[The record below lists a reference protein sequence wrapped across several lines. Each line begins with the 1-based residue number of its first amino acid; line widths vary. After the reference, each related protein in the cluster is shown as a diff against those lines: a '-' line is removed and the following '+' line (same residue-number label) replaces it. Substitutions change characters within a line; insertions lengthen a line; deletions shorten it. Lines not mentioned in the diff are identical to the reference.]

1 MQGFIV
7 ELILF
12 APLFGSLFATLFAF
26 SKKNLLAAIVPIV
39 ALGFALII
47 ALLALLAVANGTILS
62 ANLAPWIVAGRFSI
76 DFGFVIDG
84 ISCVMILVVLIVSL
98 FVHIYSVG
106 YMAHDECFNKF
117 FAFLSAFVFSM
128 LILVMSDNFLGLF
141 IGWEGVGLCSWML
154 IGFWHNRKSASF
166 AANEAFIMNRV
177 ADLGMLLGIFL
188 LFFTFGSVRYVDI
201 FTALNDSANIESSEW
216 TLTLIGILLFIGAMG
231 KSAQFPLHTWL
242 ADAMEGP
249 TPVSALIHAAT
260 MVTAGVYLVIR
271 ANPIYDLIPH
281 ISLIIA
287 YLGAFV
293 AIFAASMALVNN
305 DLKRIIAYS
314 TLSQLGYMFVAGG
327 LGYYAIALFHL
338 TTHAFFKSLLFL
350 GAGNV
355 MHAMNDKL
363 DISKMGAL
371 WKPLRFSAILMII
384 ASTALAGI
392 YPFAGFFSK
401 DKILE
406 VAFVEGNFGIYAV
419 LLLSA
424 FLTAFY
430 SFRLIMLVFFAPKR
444 YKSTESNISPSLAEG
459 DKGGGFDA
467 QNNSSEKF
475 ANNESTHPLTPS
487 AREGESFGNL
497 SAREGEQNSKMAHKS
512 SKTHAHDSPQD
523 NAHALPHEASK
534 VMLYAMTPLAILAII
549 AGFFEHSFMD
559 FVGLFISPKET
570 HLDSPTIAILITVA
584 LFVAICGIIFAI
596 FIYHKQS
603 KWWRID
609 KAKIQENCIYKLLK
623 NQYYIPKLYDI
634 IFVRPYKAVA
644 EFLWKEI
651 DLKIID
657 FVVDLIARIFIQSGQ
672 NARKSQSGILTQNLI
687 FMFSGI
693 FVALALLLVAF

>member
-1 MQGFIV
+1 MF
-7 ELILF
+7 ESILF
-12 APLFGSLFATLFAF
+12 APLFGSLFAALFAF
-26 SKKNLLAAIVPIV
+26 SKKNLIAAIVPTI
-39 ALGFALII
+39 ALFIALII
-47 ALLALLAVANGTILS
+47 AIFALFEVAQNGTIQIILS
-62 ANLAPWIVAGRFSI
+62 DWIVAGRFESA
-76 DFGFVIDG
+76 FGFMIDG
-84 ISCVMILVVLIVSL
+84 ISCIMIIVVLVVSL
-98 FVHIYSVG
+98 FVHIYSIG
-106 YMAHDECFNKF
+106 YMAHDLCFNKF

-128 LILVMSDNFLGLF
+128 LVLVMSDNFLGLF

-166 AANEAFIMNRV
+166 AANEAFIMNRI

-188 LFFTFGSVRYVDI
+188 LFFTFGSVRYDDI
-201 FTALNDSANIESSEW
+201 FSTLATAESSVFSQW
-216 TLTLIGILLFIGAMG
+216 TLSLIGILLFIGAMG

-271 ANPIYDLIPH
+271 ANPIYDAIPH
-281 ISLIIA
+281 IGLLIA

-314 TLSQLGYMFVAGG
+314 TLSQLGYMFVAAG

-371 WKPLRFSAILMII
+371 WQPLRFTAILMII
-384 ASTALAGI
+384 ASVALAGI

-406 VAFVEGNFGIYAV
+406 GAFTQGDFVIYAV
-419 LLLSA
+419 LLFSA

-430 SFRLIMLVFFAPKR
+430 SFRLIMLVFFAPKN
-444 YKSTESNISPSLAEG
+444 Y
-459 DKGGGFDA
+459 DD
-467 QNNSSEKF
+467 
-475 ANNESTHPLTPS
+475 STHPH
-487 AREGESFGNL
+487 ES
-497 SAREGEQNSKMAHKS
+497 
-512 SKTHAHDSPQD
+512 
-523 NAHALPHEASK
+523 SK
-534 VMLYAMTPLAILAII
+534 VMLYAMIPLAFLAIV
-549 AGFFEHSFMD
+549 AGFFEHSFMNL
-559 FVGLFISPKET
+559 VGRFIAQFITPKEA
-570 HLDSPTIAILITVA
+570 HLDSATLAVLIALA
-584 LFVAICGIIFAI
+584 LFVAISGIIFAL
-596 FIYHKQS
+596 FVYRKKS

-609 KAKIQENCIYKLLK
+609 KAKIQENCIYKLLS
-623 NQYYIPKLYDI
+623 NQYYIPKLYDA
-634 IFVRPYKAVA
+634 IFVRSYKAIA

-657 FVVDLIARIFIQSGQ
+657 FVVDLIAKIFMQSGK
-672 NARKSQSGILTQNLI
+672 NARKTQSGILTQSLI

>member
-1 MQGFIV
+1 MLEI
-7 ELILF
+7 ILF
-12 APLFGSLFATLFAF
+12 APLFGSLFAALFVF
-26 SKKNLLAAIVPIV
+26 SRKNIIAALVPTI
-39 ALGFALII
+39 ALGFALICAFI
-47 ALLALLAVANGTILS
+47 ALFEVAQNGAISVVLS
-62 ANLAPWIVAGRFSI
+62 DWIIAGAFKS

-84 ISCVMILVVLIVSL
+84 ISMAMILVVLIVSL
-98 FVHIYSVG
+98 FVHIYSIG
-106 YMAHDECFNKF
+106 YMAHDACFNKF

-177 ADLGMLLGIFL
+177 ADLGLMLGIFL
-188 LFFTFGSVRYVDI
+188 IFYVFGSLKYTVV
-201 FTALNDSANIESSEW
+201 FANISGVDSFI
-216 TLTLIGILLFIGAMG
+216 LHLMGILLFIGAMG

-271 ANPIYDLIPH
+271 ANPIYDAIPH
-281 ISLIIA
+281 IGLFIA

-314 TLSQLGYMFVAGG
+314 TLSQLGYMFVAAG

-371 WKPLRFSAILMII
+371 WQPLRFTAILMII
-384 ASTALAGI
+384 ASVALAGI

-406 VAFVEGNFGIYAV
+406 SAFIEGNFVIYAV
-419 LLLSA
+419 LLFSA

-430 SFRLIMLVFFAPKR
+430 SFRLIMLVFFAPKN
-444 YKSTESNISPSLAEG
+444 YENAESSTNSQNLAQ
-459 DKGGGFDA
+459 DLA
-467 QNNSSEKF
+467 QN
-475 ANNESTHPLTPS
+475 
-487 AREGESFGNL
+487 
-497 SAREGEQNSKMAHKS
+497 
-512 SKTHAHDSPQD
+512 HAHNS
-523 NAHALPHEASK
+523 NTHNTPHEASK
-534 VMLYAMTPLAILAII
+534 VMLYAMIPLAILAII
-549 AGFFEHSFMD
+549 AGFFEHSFME
-559 FVGLFISPKET
+559 FVGRFVDIKEM
-570 HLDSPTIAILITVA
+570 HLDSAIFAILIALA
-584 LFVAICGIIFAI
+584 LFVAISGIIFAI
-596 FIYHKQS
+596 LRYKATS
-603 KWWRID
+603 AWWQKDRSNIE
-609 KAKIQENCIYKLLK
+609 KGFFYKLLS
-623 NQYYIPKLYDI
+623 NQYYIPRLYDI
-634 IFVRPYKAVA
+634 IFIRTYKVLSR
-644 EFLWKEI
+644 FLWQGV

-657 FVVDLIARIFIQSGQ
+657 FVVDLIACLFMKSGES
-672 NARKSQSGILTQNLI
+672 ARKLQSGILTQSL
-687 FMFSGI
+687 MLMSAGI
-693 FVALALLLVAF
+693 FVILALLIVLGSL

>member
-1 MQGFIV
+1 MF
-7 ELILF
+7 ESILF

-26 SKKNLLAAIVPIV
+26 SKKNLIVAIVPTISLFI
-39 ALGFALII
+39 ALVIAIFALFE
-47 ALLALLAVANGTILS
+47 VAQNGTIQIILS
-62 ANLAPWIVAGRFSI
+62 DWIVAGRFYSE
-76 DFGFVIDG
+76 FGFMIDG
-84 ISCVMILVVLIVSL
+84 ISCVMIIVVLIVSL
-98 FVHIYSVG
+98 FVHIYSIG
-106 YMAHDECFNKF
+106 YMAHDSCFNKF

-166 AANEAFIMNRV
+166 AANEAFIMNRI

-188 LFFTFGSVRYVDI
+188 LFFTFGSVRYDDI
-201 FTALNDSANIESSEW
+201 FSSLTNAESGVFTEW
-216 TLTLIGILLFIGAMG
+216 TLSLIGILLFIGAMG

-271 ANPIYDLIPH
+271 ANPIYDATPH
-281 ISLIIA
+281 IGLFIA

-314 TLSQLGYMFVAGG
+314 TLSQLGYMFVAAG

-355 MHAMNDKL
+355 MHAMNDRL

-371 WKPLRFSAILMII
+371 WQPLRFTAILMII
-384 ASTALAGI
+384 ASVALAGI

-406 VAFVEGNFGIYAV
+406 SAFIEGNFVIYAV
-419 LLLSA
+419 LLFSA

-430 SFRLIMLVFFAPKR
+430 SFRLIMLVFFAPKN
-444 YKSTESNISPSLAEG
+444 YE
-459 DKGGGFDA
+459 D
-467 QNNSSEKF
+467 
-475 ANNESTHPLTPS
+475 STH
-487 AREGESFGNL
+487 
-497 SAREGEQNSKMAHKS
+497 
-512 SKTHAHDSPQD
+512 
-523 NAHALPHEASK
+523 PHEASK
-534 VMLYAMTPLAILAII
+534 VMLYAMLPLAILAII
-549 AGFFEHSFMD
+549 AGFFEHSFMNL
-559 FVGLFISPKET
+559 VGRFIDTKEA
-570 HLDSPTIAILITVA
+570 HLDSVILAILIALA
-584 LFVAICGIIFAI
+584 LFMALSGIIFA
-596 FIYHKQS
+596 FFVYRKKS
-603 KWWRID
+603 KWWQCD
-609 KAKIQENCIYKLLK
+609 KSKIQENCIYKLLI

-634 IFVRPYKAVA
+634 IFVRSYKVIA

-657 FVVDLIARIFIQSGQ
+657 FVVDLIAKIFMQSGK
-672 NARKSQSGILTQNLI
+672 NAKNTQSGILTQSLI

-693 FVALALLLVAF
+693 FVALALLLVVF